1 MIKSQKVLQSS
12 NRTNN
17 GTMRTLVTF
26 KRVELDTSF
35 DGRGGELVEQFKAY
49 ADVYSPSNKDLNIL
63 GNQNVKNG
71 ATIKIRDPLTSYQPK
86 NDDKV
91 IIDDP
96 RYSGQIWGIIDVQPD
111 FHDRTFLKI
120 ILGGTNLNE

>member
-17 GTMRTLVTF
+17 GTMRTKVTF
-26 KRVELDTSF
+26 QGVGLDTSF
-35 DGRGGELVEQFKAY
+35 DGRGGDPIALFKTY
-49 ADVYSPSNKDLNIL
+49 ADLYSPSNKDLTIL

-96 RYSGQIWGIIDVQPD
+96 RYANKVWNIIDIQPD

>member
-1 MIKSQKVLQSS
+1 MIKSQKLLKSS

-17 GTMRTLVTF
+17 GTMRTKVTF
-26 KRVELDTSF
+26 QGVGLDTSF
-35 DGRGGELVEQFKAY
+35 DGRGGDPIVLFKTY
-49 ADVYSPSNKDLNIL
+49 ADLYSPSNKDLTIL

-96 RYSGQIWGIIDVQPD
+96 RYSGQVWGIVDIQPD
-111 FHDRTFLKI
+111 FHDRTFLK
-120 ILGGTNLNE
+120 

>member
-35 DGRGGELVEQFKAY
+35 DGRGGELVEQFRAY

>member
-1 MIKSQKVLQSS
+1 
-12 NRTNN
+12 
-17 GTMRTLVTF
+17 MRTLVTF

-35 DGRGGELVEQFKAY
+35 DGRGGELVEQFRAY

-120 ILGGTNLNE
+120 ILGGTNLSE

>member
-1 MIKSQKVLQSS
+1 
-12 NRTNN
+12 
-17 GTMRTLVTF
+17 MRTLVTF

-35 DGRGGELVEQFKAY
+35 DGRGGKLVEQFRAY

>member
-1 MIKSQKVLQSS
+1 MIKSQKTLQSS
-12 NRTNN
+12 NRTHN
-17 GTMRTLVTF
+17 GTMRIPVTF
-26 KRVELDTSF
+26 KRVGLDDSF
-35 DGRGGELVEQFKAY
+35 DGRGVELIYKFKTY

-63 GNQNVKNG
+63 GSQNVKNG

-96 RYSGQIWGIIDVQPD
+96 RYSGKVWVIVDIQPD

>member
-17 GTMRTLVTF
+17 GTMRTSVTF
-26 KRVELDTSF
+26 KRVGIDTSF
-35 DGRGGELVEQFKAY
+35 DGRGGELIEKFKTL
-49 ADVYSPSNKDLNIL
+49 ADVYCPSNKDLSIL
-63 GNQNVKNG
+63 GSQNVKNG

-96 RYSGQIWGIIDVQPD
+96 RYSGQVWGIVDIQPD

>member
-26 KRVELDTSF
+26 QGEGLDTSP
-35 DGRGGELVEQFKAY
+35 DAREGALIDIFKTY
-49 ADVYSPSNKDLNIL
+49 ADVYNPSNKDLTIL
-63 GNQNVKNG
+63 GSQNVKNG
-71 ATIKIRDPLTSYQPK
+71 VTLKIRDPLSAYQPK

-96 RYSGQIWGIIDVQPD
+96 RYSDKVWNILDIQPD

-120 ILGGTNLNE
+120 ILGGYNIAG

>member
-1 MIKSQKVLQSS
+1 MIKSQKTLQSS

-17 GTMRTLVTF
+17 GTMRTSVTF
-26 KRVELDTSF
+26 KRVEPDTSF
-35 DGRGGELVEQFKAY
+35 DGRGGELIEKFKTL
-49 ADVYSPSNKDLNIL
+49 ADVYNPSNKDLSIL
-63 GNQNVKNG
+63 GSQNVKNG

-96 RYSGQIWGIIDVQPD
+96 RYSGQVWGIVDVQPD

>member
-1 MIKSQKVLQSS
+1 MIKSQKTLQSS

-17 GTMRTLVTF
+17 GTMRTSVTF
-26 KRVELDTSF
+26 KRVGLDTSF
-35 DGRGGELVEQFKAY
+35 DGRGGELIEKFKTL
-49 ADVYSPSNKDLNIL
+49 ADVYNPSNKDLSIL
-63 GNQNVKNG
+63 GSQNVKNG

-96 RYSGQIWGIIDVQPD
+96 RYSGQVWGIVDVQPD

>member
-1 MIKSQKVLQSS
+1 MIKSQKTLQSS

-35 DGRGGELVEQFKAY
+35 DGRGGELVEQFKTY

-71 ATIKIRDPLTSYQPK
+71 ATIKIRDPLTTYQPK

-96 RYSGQIWGIIDVQPD
+96 RYAGQIWGIIDIQPD

>member
-35 DGRGGELVEQFKAY
+35 DGRGGELVEQFRAY

-120 ILGGTNLNE
+120 ILGGTNLSE

>member
-1 MIKSQKVLQSS
+1 MIKSQKLLQSS

-26 KRVELDTSF
+26 KGVGSDTSL
-35 DGRGGELVEQFKAY
+35 DGRGGELIDRFKTY
-49 ADVYSPSNKDLNIL
+49 ADVYSPSNKDLTIL
-63 GNQNVKNG
+63 GDQNVKNG
-71 ATIKIRDPLTSYQPK
+71 VTIKIRDPLTDYQPK

-91 IIDDP
+91 MIDDP
-96 RYSGQIWGIIDVQPD
+96 RYSGAEWNIVDVQPD

-120 ILGGTNLNE
+120 ILGGYNL

>member
-1 MIKSQKVLQSS
+1 MIKSQKVLRSS

-17 GTMRTLVTF
+17 GTMRTSVTF
-26 KRVELDTSF
+26 QRVGPDTSF
-35 DGRGGELVEQFKAY
+35 DGRGGELIEKFKTL
-49 ADVYSPSNKDLNIL
+49 ADVYSPSNKDLSIL
-63 GNQNVKNG
+63 GSQNVKNG

-96 RYSGQIWGIIDVQPD
+96 RYSGQVWEIVDIQPD

>member
-35 DGRGGELVEQFKAY
+35 DGRGGELVEQFRAY

-96 RYSGQIWGIIDVQPD
+96 RYSGQIWEIIDIQPD

>member
-17 GTMRTLVTF
+17 GTMRTSVTF
-26 KRVELDTSF
+26 KRVGPDTSF
-35 DGRGGELVEQFKAY
+35 DGRGGELIEKFKTL
-49 ADVYSPSNKDLNIL
+49 ADVYSPSNKDLTIL
-63 GNQNVKNG
+63 GSQNVKNG

-96 RYSGQIWGIIDVQPD
+96 RYSNQVWGIVDIQPD

>member
-17 GTMRTLVTF
+17 GTMRTSVTF
-26 KRVELDTSF
+26 KRVSPDTSF
-35 DGRGGELVEQFKAY
+35 DGRGGELLKKFKTL
-49 ADVYSPSNKDLNIL
+49 ADVYSPSNKDLTIL

-96 RYSGQIWGIIDVQPD
+96 R
-111 FHDRTFLKI
+111 
-120 ILGGTNLNE
+120 

>member
-17 GTMRTLVTF
+17 GTMRTSVTF
-26 KRVELDTSF
+26 KRVGLDTSF
-35 DGRGGELVEQFKAY
+35 DGRGGELIEKFKTL
-49 ADVYSPSNKDLNIL
+49 ADVYSPSNKDLSIL
-63 GNQNVKNG
+63 GSQNVKNG
-71 ATIKIRDPLTSYQPK
+71 ATIKIRDPLMSYQPK

-96 RYSGQIWGIIDVQPD
+96 RYSGQVWGIVDIQPD

>member
-1 MIKSQKVLQSS
+1 MIKSQKLLKSS

-17 GTMRTLVTF
+17 GTMRTKVTF
-26 KRVELDTSF
+26 QGVGLDTSF
-35 DGRGGELVEQFKAY
+35 DWRGGDPIVLFKTY
-49 ADVYSPSNKDLNIL
+49 ADLYSPSNKDLTIL

-96 RYSGQIWGIIDVQPD
+96 RYSA
-111 FHDRTFLKI
+111 
-120 ILGGTNLNE
+120 

>member
-17 GTMRTLVTF
+17 GTMRTSVTF
-26 KRVELDTSF
+26 KRAGPDTSF
-35 DGRGGELVEQFKAY
+35 DGRGGELIEKFKTL
-49 ADVYSPSNKDLNIL
+49 ADVYSPSNKDLSIL
-63 GNQNVKNG
+63 GSQNVKNG

-96 RYSGQIWGIIDVQPD
+96 RYSGQVWGIVDIQPD